1 MGKAK
6 ALKTYRVLANVGTLR
21 HGETVEIDPTD
32 EGWASFI
39 AGGFIVPTD
48 TDTAVDVE
56 LDEAAGA
63 PDAGA

>member
-48 TDTAVDVE
+48 TAVDVE
-56 LDEAAGA
+56 LDEAADA